1 MQEPLPLRRR
11 ISIWLDSD
19 SQPLGFGVDWALE
32 GEIVRSLVC
41 GAEGSA
47 SARALFEA
55 ADRVSS
61 LLTGENVF
69 DYGAIQQELPLD
81 DPF

>member
-1 MQEPLPLRRR
+1 MQEAQLLRRR
-11 ISIWLDSD
+11 ISIWLDQE
-19 SQPLGFGVDWALE
+19 SQPLGFGVDWALQ
-32 GEIVRSLVC
+32 GEIVRSVVC

-55 ADRVSS
+55 ADRVSA
-61 LLTGENVF
+61 LLTAENVF